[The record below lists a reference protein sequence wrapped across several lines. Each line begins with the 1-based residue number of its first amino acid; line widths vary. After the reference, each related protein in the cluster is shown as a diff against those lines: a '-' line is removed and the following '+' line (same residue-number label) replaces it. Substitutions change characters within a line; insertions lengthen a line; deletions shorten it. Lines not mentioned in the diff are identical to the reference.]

1 MAYTLQIGDKA
12 PSFTNILATDGK
24 NYSLD
29 SINLKAFTVIFFT
42 CNHCP
47 YVTGSDEL
55 TRKLANQ
62 FSDKVSFIGINS
74 NSANTYPEDAYE
86 RMKDRMEQ
94 HSFPWLYLHDCS
106 QSLATAY
113 GALKTPHFYLFN
125 EDLLLVYNGRSVDTP
140 RDTSKRTTNE
150 LQDAITQAI
159 SGNNIDVQVTN
170 PVGCNIKWEGKPS
183 HWMPVEACD
192 LV

>member
-12 PSFTNILATDGK
+12 PTFKNILATDGK
-24 NYSLD
+24 KYSLD
-29 SINLKAFTVIFFT
+29 LIDLKAFTVIFFT

-47 YVTGSDEL
+47 YVIGSDEL

-62 FSDKVSFIGINS
+62 FSDKVSFIGVNS
-74 NSANTYPEDAYE
+74 NSANTYPEDAYD
-86 RMKDRMEQ
+86 RMIDRMEQ
-94 HSFPWLYLHDCS
+94 YSFPWLYLHDCS

-125 EDLLLVYNGRSVDTP
+125 EDLLLIYNGRAVDTP

-170 PVGCNIKWEGKPS
+170 PIGCNIKCEGKPS